1 MKILIVEDE
10 VALAESIGQYLSAEG
25 YVCELAFN
33 YTTASDKFNS
43 YQYDCAIIDIN
54 LPDGN
59 GINLIRELKGNHTS
73 SGIIIISARDSL
85 NDRIAGL
92 NIGADDYLIKPFNL
106 SELNARLKSVV
117 RRIFFS
123 GSNEIIFNEIRIDT
137 GALQVFVNDK
147 LINLTKKE
155 YDILLFF
162 LSNKNRVLTKESIGE
177 NVWGDYADTL
187 NSLDFIYTHIW
198 NLRKKLV
205 DNGAR
210 DYLQNVYGVGYKFN
224 TLETDETPLV

>member
-10 VALAESIGQYLSAEG
+10 VALAESIGQYLSGEG
-25 YVCELAFN
+25 YVCELAFD
-33 YTTASDKFNS
+33 YTSASDKFNS

-59 GINLIRELKGNHTS
+59 GIDLIRELKEYHTT

-137 GALQVFVNDK
+137 SAIQVFVNDK

-155 YDILLFF
+155 YDMLLFF
-162 LSNKNRVLTKESIGE
+162 ISNKNRVLTKESIGE

-198 NLRKKLV
+198 NLRKKLI
-205 DNGAR
+205 DNGAK

-224 TLETDETPLV
+224 TL